1 MALVSTSDSCLLEK
15 CRKSV
20 SRVSTSVL
28 LTMLLF
34 FPSTVHCLGRPQL
47 SRVFAVAMWENDR
60 SLKFRSVTP
69 WSKRRW
75 KVDGHNSI
83 GSRSYA
89 CSSFDTTNVYL
100 MLESTSNAWI
110 LSVWVEAS
118 IQCMPWLYT
127 KMMTW
132 SGRHLSRTAR
142 QPPTTVPHPKKWV
155 VTDFWYVP
163 QLSKEGFEFTAQPIV
178 SSLQTIQTLTLAGQC
193 EHKGPAEGCADWPQL
208 DLHLWYLEKKRHPR
222 ILHKLPSKG
231 LDLIYKRMRRLHHPS
246 REFWTSAMALLN
258 IFKTVPTLGLQS
270 NDHLGSK
277 RFTSNTRTADTCF
290 RSLNISQKCGPSEFW
305 SHPSGKPKNLD
316 RDAVSSGFNWKWFVN
331 TVFVPSVQSAV
342 SHESI
347 AEAPLPV
354 AAYSIWK
361 ISVCSSQPLD
371 NDHEAL
377 T

>member
-1 MALVSTSDSCLLEK
+1 
-15 CRKSV
+15 
-20 SRVSTSVL
+20 
-28 LTMLLF
+28 MLLF
-34 FPSTVHCLGRPQL
+34 FPSTLHCLGRPQL

-75 KVDGHNSI
+75 KVDGHNSS

-100 MLESTSNAWI
+100 MLESTSNVWI

-118 IQCMPWLYT
+118 IQCIPWLYT

-155 VTDFWYVP
+155 VTDFWYVL
-163 QLSKEGFEFTAQPIV
+163 QLSKEVFEFTAQPIV
-178 SSLQTIQTLTLAGQC
+178 SSLQTIQRLTLAGQC
-193 EHKGPAEGCADWPQL
+193 EHKGPEGCADWPQL
-208 DLHLWYLEKKRHPR
+208 DLHLWYLEKIRHPR
-222 ILHKLPSKG
+222 ILHLQIAFKRPRSYIQTNETIAPSVSW
-231 LDLIYKRMRRLHHPS
+231 I
-246 REFWTSAMALLN
+246 LN
-258 IFKTVPTLGLQS
+258 LCNGSSEYLQ
-270 NDHLGSK
+270 NCP
-277 RFTSNTRTADTCF
+277 NTRFAVQRSF
-290 RSLNISQKCGPSEFW
+290 RVQKVYLPKWILKPSIWQAEKSRQRCRVEW
-305 SHPSGKPKNLD
+305 LQLKVICERLPP
-316 RDAVSSGFNWKWFVN
+316 W
-331 TVFVPSVQSAV
+331 
-342 SHESI
+342 SI

>member
-1 MALVSTSDSCLLEK
+1 MALVTTSDSCLLEK

-163 QLSKEGFEFTAQPIV
+163 QLSKEVFEFTAQPIV

-231 LDLIYKRMRRLHHPS
+231 LDLIYKQMRRLHHLSP
-246 REFWTSAMALLN
+246 EFWTSAMA
-258 IFKTVPTLGLQS
+258 PSEYLQ
-270 NDHLGSK
+270 NCP
-277 RFTSNTRTADTCF
+277 NTRFAVQRSF
-290 RSLNISQKCGPSEFW
+290 RVQKVYLKHQNCRYMFSSTKHLPEMW
-305 SHPSGKPKNLD
+305 PKWILKP
-316 RDAVSSGFNWKWFVN
+316 
-331 TVFVPSVQSAV
+331 
-342 SHESI
+342 
-347 AEAPLPV
+347 
-354 AAYSIWK
+354 SIWQAEK
-361 ISVCSSQPLD
+361 SRQRCRVEWFQLKVVCEHGFCSIRSKCRLPREHCRGPIASGCIQHME
-371 NDHEAL
+371 NQRVQ
-377 T
+377 